1 MCSAVAF
8 HLSSYAS
15 VSWLQTLP
23 QQREQP
29 IYTTRAHVFQID
41 PTTKKN
47 WVPASKQAV
56 TVSYFYDSTRNSY
69 RIISVDGSKVIIN
82 STITPNM
89 TFTKTSQKFGQW
101 ADSRANTVFGLG
113 FSSEQQLAKFAE
125 KFQEVKE
132 AAKLARD
139 KSQEK
144 GETMSNHS
152 EESGRETPS
161 TNQASSINGTDD
173 EKISHVGP
181 EAALLMSEN
190 ERLKSA
196 VEQSNTNAKKW
207 ETELQTLREN
217 NARLVDALQESSA
230 NVESWKKQLTACKEE
245 SDTLR
250 GKIAELEAQC
260 NEANQ
265 EKEKNAQLSVRV
277 QELEAEL
284 QDKEQELENLR
295 KQAEIIPQLMAE
307 CETITQKLQA
317 AETNNKEL
325 EGRIASL
332 QMDIDDSRQKQGHVK
347 GELKKFMDIL
357 DGKIDELHEFRQ
369 GLSKL
374 GVDN

>member
-1 MCSAVAF
+1 MG
-8 HLSSYAS
+8 
-15 VSWLQTLP
+15 
-23 QQREQP
+23 EQP

-113 FSSEQQLAKFAE
+113 FSSEQQLSKFAE

-144 GETMSNHS
+144 VETMSNHS
-152 EESGRETPS
+152 QESGRETPS

-181 EAALLMSEN
+181 EAALLKNEN
-190 ERLKSA
+190 ELLKSA

-230 NVESWKKQLTACKEE
+230 NVESWKKQLSACKEE

-250 GKIAELEAQC
+250 EKIAELEAQC
-260 NEANQ
+260 NEADQ
-265 EKEKNAQLSVRV
+265 EKQRNAQLSVRV
-277 QELEAEL
+277 QELETEL
-284 QDKEQELENLR
+284 REKEQELENLR

-307 CETITQKLQA
+307 CESITAKLQA
-317 AETNNKEL
+317 AETTNKEL
-325 EGRIASL
+325 EGRIEGL
-332 QMDIDDSRQKQGHVK
+332 QMDMEESQQKQGNMK

>member
-1 MCSAVAF
+1 MG
-8 HLSSYAS
+8 
-15 VSWLQTLP
+15 
-23 QQREQP
+23 EQP
-29 IYTTRAHVFQID
+29 IFTTRAHVFQID

-113 FSSEQQLAKFAE
+113 FASEQQLAKFAE

-144 GETMSNHS
+144 METSSNHS
-152 EESGRETPS
+152 QESGNGGRETPS
-161 TNQASSINGTDD
+161 STQASSINGTDD
-173 EKISHVGP
+173 EKISHVSP
-181 EAALLMSEN
+181 EAAQLQSEN
-190 ERLKSA
+190 DRLKTA
-196 VEQSNTNAKKW
+196 VEQSNSNAQKW
-207 ETELQTLREN
+207 ETELTTLRES
-217 NARLVDALQESSA
+217 NARLVEALQESSA
-230 NVESWKKQLTACKEE
+230 NVESSKKQLTICKEE

-250 GKIAELEAQC
+250 EKIVELESQC
-260 NEANQ
+260 KEASA
-265 EKEKNAQLSVRV
+265 EKEKNAALTVRV
-277 QELEAEL
+277 QELETEL

-307 CETITQKLQA
+307 CESITEKLQA
-317 AETNNKEL
+317 EEVKNTGLQE
-325 EGRIASL
+325 RIDGLNA
-332 QMDIDDSRQKQGHVK
+332 DIEDSQNKQGNMR

-374 GVDN
+374 GADN

>member
-1 MCSAVAF
+1 MK
-8 HLSSYAS
+8 
-15 VSWLQTLP
+15 W
-23 QQREQP
+23 EQP

-113 FSSEQQLAKFAE
+113 FASEQQLAKFSE

-139 KSQEK
+139 KSQDTVE
-144 GETMSNHS
+144 MLSNHS
-152 EESGRETPS
+152 QQESGRETPT

-173 EKISHVGP
+173 EKISHVDP
-181 EAALLMSEN
+181 EAAVLQTEN
-190 ERLKSA
+190 EHLKSA
-196 VEQSNTNAKKW
+196 VEQSNTNTKKW

-217 NARLVDALQESSA
+217 NASLVDALQESSA
-230 NVESWKKQLTACKEE
+230 NVESWKKQLGVCKEE
-245 SDTLR
+245 SDALR
-250 GKIAELEAQC
+250 EKIAELEAQC
-260 NEANQ
+260 NEADQ
-265 EKEKNAQLSVRV
+265 DKQKNSQMSVRV
-277 QELEAEL
+277 QELQTEL
-284 QDKEQELENLR
+284 HEKEQELENLR

-307 CETITQKLQA
+307 CESITAKLQT
-317 AETNNKEL
+317 AETRNKEL
-325 EGRIASL
+325 EDRIEGL
-332 QMDIDDSRQKQGHVK
+332 QLDIDDSQQKQGNMK
-347 GELKKFMDIL
+347 GELKKFMDML

>member
-1 MCSAVAF
+1 
-8 HLSSYAS
+8 
-15 VSWLQTLP
+15 
-23 QQREQP
+23 
-29 IYTTRAHVFQID
+29 
-41 PTTKKN
+41 
-47 WVPASKQAV
+47 
-56 TVSYFYDSTRNSY
+56 
-69 RIISVDGSKVIIN
+69 
-82 STITPNM
+82 M

-113 FSSEQQLAKFAE
+113 FASEQQLAKFAE

-144 GETMSNHS
+144 METSSNHS
-152 EESGRETPS
+152 QESGRETPS
-161 TNQASSINGTDD
+161 NNQASSINGTDD

-181 EAALLMSEN
+181 EAALLKTEN
-190 ERLKSA
+190 DRLKTA

-230 NVESWKKQLTACKEE
+230 NVESWKKQLNTCKEE

-250 GKIAELEAQC
+250 EKIAELEAQC
-260 NEANQ
+260 SEATQ
-265 EKEKNAQLSVRV
+265 EKERNAQLAVRV
-277 QELEAEL
+277 KELETEL

-307 CETITQKLQA
+307 CESITEKLQV
-317 AETNNKEL
+317 AETKNKDL
-325 EGRIASL
+325 EGRIEGL
-332 QMDIDDSRQKQGHVK
+332 QVDVEDSQQKQGNMK

>member
-1 MCSAVAF
+1 M
-8 HLSSYAS
+8 
-15 VSWLQTLP
+15 
-23 QQREQP
+23 EQP

-41 PTTKKN
+41 PSTKKN

-113 FSSEQQLAKFAE
+113 FASEQQLSKFAE

-132 AAKLARD
+132 SAKMARD

-144 GETMSNHS
+144 AETLSNHS
-152 EESGRETPS
+152 QESGRETPS
-161 TNQASSINGTDD
+161 TNQAANINGTDD

-181 EAALLMSEN
+181 EAALLKSEN

-196 VEQSNTNAKKW
+196 VEQSNSNAKKW

-230 NVESWKKQLTACKEE
+230 NVESWKKQLSTCKEE
-245 SDTLR
+245 SDKLR
-250 GKIAELEAQC
+250 EKIAELEAQC

-265 EKEKNAQLSVRV
+265 EKQRNAQLTLRV
-277 QELEAEL
+277 QELETEL

-295 KQAEIIPQLMAE
+295 KQAEIIPHLMAQ
-307 CETITQKLQA
+307 CEDITTKLQA
-317 AETNNKEL
+317 AEMKNKEL
-325 EGRIASL
+325 EGRIEGL
-332 QMDIDDSRQKQGHVK
+332 QVEINDSRQKQGSMK